1 MAAEV
6 NLPPNLSSHS
16 TPPCSPGMNATLLPN
31 VHLTKANPA
40 IQYGGDIVIVVN
52 TDDFM
57 LA

>member
-1 MAAEV
+1 
-6 NLPPNLSSHS
+6 
-16 TPPCSPGMNATLLPN
+16 MNATLLPN